1 MLAKVPGLLPQAPLE
16 QRAHKLSYFTEG
28 QPGIVGQVRA
38 ALERAGLRCS
48 VIHSHGRYLD
58 VLPIRASKG
67 TAVDFVR
74 ARLGLTPDAVFVA
87 GDSANDIEMLRTI
100 PQAIIV
106 GNFSDGLAAMRRSAT
121 PMSRTT
127 PTRAASSRASSTSA
141 TRQGPPHASQ
151 RADAGSRPARPSG
164 PSDGGAGA
172 TDACAGRTRD
182 RLDAGR
188 ALRRSARPRLSG
200 APRRRAGRAD
210 AAGRRAQPAAAA
222 AHSELLVFLDVDCI
236 PAPTVVEA
244 YLDAADARDGL
255 FLGEVLYLPAG
266 ATAGGLDFARLDRLG
281 EVHPSKPPVPREGV
295 REEPNAGELWGLS
308 FALPAE
314 RWRAVG
320 GMDESFVGYG
330 RRGTDFAV
338 RLAASGLPFFWTAGA
353 RCYHQHHPVRVP
365 PLHHFD
371 HILRNAELFRE
382 RHGRWCM
389 DYWLGQF
396 RDAGL
401 IDWRDDA
408 IRVLRRPSSA
418 EVEASGEGAADACSP
433 DGSAPVVEPGDK
445 PVAGPL
451 QGADQHY

>member
-1 MLAKVPGLLPQAPLE
+1 MQASALTLVRGRRDHLVHLMEGLARQTRAPAELVIAWMQDEPFADLPDPGCPVRHVVVPGEPMP
-16 QRAHKLSYFTEG
+16 
-28 QPGIVGQVRA
+28 
-38 ALERAGLRCS
+38 
-48 VIHSHGRYLD
+48 
-58 VLPIRASKG
+58 
-67 TAVDFVR
+67 
-74 ARLGLTPDAVFVA
+74 
-87 GDSANDIEMLRTI
+87 
-100 PQAIIV
+100 
-106 GNFSDGLAAMRRSAT
+106 LAA
-121 PMSRTT
+121 
-127 PTRAASSRASSTSA
+127 
-141 TRQGPPHASQ
+141 
-151 RADAGSRPARPSG
+151 ARN
-164 PSDGGAGA
+164 
-172 TDACAGRTRD
+172 R
-182 RLDAGR
+182 
-188 ALRRSARPRLSG
+188 
-200 APRRRAGRAD
+200 
-210 AAGRRAQPAAAA
+210 AAAA
-222 AHSELLVFLDVDCI
+222 ARSELLVFLDVDCI

-244 YLDAADARDGL
+244 YLQAAEARDGL

-281 EVHPSKPPVPREGV
+281 AVHPSKPPVPREGV

-330 RRGTDFAV
+330 GEETDFAV
-338 RLAASGLPFFWTAGA
+338 RLAASGLPFFWTADA

-396 RDAGL
+396 RDTGL

-418 EVEASGEGAADACSP
+418 EVEASGEGAADRLFS
-433 DGSAPVVEPGDK
+433 
-445 PVAGPL
+445 
-451 QGADQHY
+451 